1 MAFDDVF
8 SIDNFQNDIIDSSI
22 NEDFSMNGG
31 CNHYCGDV
39 DDAQDCWN
47 IITNPNFSISSCCN
61 HYCGDVDDAQ
71 DCWNNCGD
79 DDDDSCDCDCD

>member
-1 MAFDDVF
+1 MVFDDSF
-8 SIDNFQNDIIDSSI
+8 STDNYENELI
-22 NEDFSMNGG
+22 NASEDFSMSGG
-31 CNHYCGDV
+31 
-39 DDAQDCWN
+39 
-47 IITNPNFSISSCCN
+47 SN

>member
-47 IITNPNFSISSCCN
+47 
-61 HYCGDVDDAQ
+61 
-71 DCWNNCGD
+71 NCGD